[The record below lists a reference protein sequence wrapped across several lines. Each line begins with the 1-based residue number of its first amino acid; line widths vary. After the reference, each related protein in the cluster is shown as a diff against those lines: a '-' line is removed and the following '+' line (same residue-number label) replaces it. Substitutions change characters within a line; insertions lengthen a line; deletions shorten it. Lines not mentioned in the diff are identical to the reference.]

1 MDWKTDIDTT
11 VNAVTKAI
19 NGHHSYYYSSDI
31 IHVKKNTILPEHVL
45 VPGLQPDVLI
55 HAESC

>member
-1 MDWKTDIDTT
+1 MDWTTDIDTT

-19 NGHHSYYYSSDI
+19 NGHHTYYYSNSDI

-45 VPGLQPDVLI
+45 SPGI
-55 HAESC
+55 IT